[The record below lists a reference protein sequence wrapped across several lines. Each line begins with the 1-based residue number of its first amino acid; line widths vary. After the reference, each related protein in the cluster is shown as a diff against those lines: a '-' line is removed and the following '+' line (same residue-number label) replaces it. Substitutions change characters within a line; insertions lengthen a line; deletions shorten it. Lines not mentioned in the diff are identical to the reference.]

1 MQIAAGGFASVE
13 VASLLVDTDAGDATA
28 VRPILTE
35 INNVDARALVQMD
48 SLQIQDTIGQPVT
61 ASFVIVSPIASAPQ
75 VGDQIRIRYYEQLIF
90 AGTIDTISQT
100 VQAYISGAVGQ
111 SAFFSVQCKDWS
123 QILFRRVLRR
133 NFTSLPL
140 QTIIDS
146 ILDNELAGEGLTI
159 GNIDSRATIYL
170 VDSQDARVFD
180 IFRDAAG
187 STGQTFYLDF
197 DKSIQMRSTSVL
209 SAPLLLDESNVLFE
223 GTRYDSDR
231 DTYRNQQTI
240 VCAGTPVNDTD
251 VALEVTVVINLP
263 DQIAERQS
271 IEGGTGIYEDVE
283 HITHPTSN
291 DRFFLNR
298 LATEYANLRLS
309 TAGQLPATLFCNVRG
324 YGFRAGQIAVVSLPN
339 FGIADTFII
348 QRVTIQETS
357 GRYLFHALELTS
369 SSLQQRAYE
378 TWLAIVK
385 GGSKV
390 IVQLNAQ
397 IAGNLQTFTTV
408 SSPTFVVP
416 AGVTA
421 LEITAYSG
429 TGGGGGGA
437 QFNGINGALVFYN
450 GSASPSTVGAN
461 GGTGGNGSKVVTLLT
476 VSPGDT
482 LSIVV
487 GAKGVKGTSDAN
499 TWNQFMGI
507 GNDDT
512 TATDG
517 TDGGLSSVT
526 YHSVIVAQANG
537 GKKGKKALVRMTRS
551 DALTYDVYT
560 FPGANGAAGGGT
572 GGSVFVGGGYA
583 GGVHGTGNPLKA
595 PTDGHDG
602 LVEIRW

>member
-1 MQIAAGGFASVE
+1 MQIAATGFASVGM
-13 VASLLVDTDAGDATA
+13 ASMLVDTDTGDATA

-35 INNVDARALVQMD
+35 LNTVDARALVQMD

-61 ASFVIVSPIASAPQ
+61 ASFAMISQIATAPQ
-75 VGDQIRIRYYEQLIF
+75 VGDQIRIRYYEQIIF
-90 AGTIDTISQT
+90 AGTIDTISQS
-100 VQAYISGAVGQ
+100 VLSYVDGGVGQ
-111 SAFFSVQCKDWS
+111 SALYAVQCKDWS
-123 QILFRRVLRR
+123 QILFRRILRR
-133 NFTSLPL
+133 NFTNSPL

-146 ILDNELAGEGLTI
+146 MLDNELAGEGLTL
-159 GNIDSRATIYL
+159 GSIDSLTTIFL
-170 VDSQDARVFD
+170 VDSQDARIFD
-180 IFRDAAG
+180 ILRDAAG
-187 STGQTFYLDF
+187 STGQTFYVDY

-209 SAPLLLDESNVLFE
+209 SAPLVLDESNVLFE

-240 VCAGTPVNDTD
+240 VCTGTPANSTDT
-251 VALEVTVVINLP
+251 ALEITVVATAP

-283 HITHPTSN
+283 QITHPTSN
-291 DRFFLNR
+291 DPFFLTR
-298 LATEYANLRLS
+298 LASEYANLRLS
-309 TAGQLPATLFCNVRG
+309 TSGQLPATLYCNVRG
-324 YGFRAGQIAVVSLPN
+324 YGFRAGQVATVSLPN
-339 FGIADTFII
+339 FGIADTFVI
-348 QRVTIQETS
+348 QRVTIRETA

-378 TWLAIVK
+378 SWLAIVK

-397 IAGNLQTFTTV
+397 IAGSLQTFTTV

-421 LEITAYSG
+421 LELTVYAGS
-429 TGGGGGGA
+429 GGGGGGA
-437 QFNGINGALVFYN
+437 QFNGINGGVVFYN

-461 GGTGGNGSKVVTLLT
+461 GGTGGNGAKVVTLLT
-476 VSPGDT
+476 VNPGDT

-499 TWNQFMGI
+499 TFNQSMAI

-517 TDGGLSSVT
+517 TDGALSSVT
-526 YHSVIVAQANG
+526 YNAVVVAQANG

-551 DALTYDVYT
+551 DQFTYDVYT